1 MELHGVHRLALD
13 THALNNV
20 VALRPR
26 GNHQRIRHRI
36 GLDGQ
41 RMVAGGGH
49 GVGHALENLV
59 IDMFHQAGLA
69 MHDGG
74 RMVHSAAV
82 HLSERLQ
89 AQAHTKHR
97 HAAGRA
103 QANHILTGTGFGRSA
118 RAGRNQHAIV
128 TVQYTRRGWVDSV
141 VTHHINSGAKGLQI
155 AYDRVDEGIVV
166 IHHQN
171 MRGIGHR
178 ALLEGRVLQA
188 IVLGCRQLAATKFD
202 ICCRNGI
209 LAAAQ
214 GNPHWNSAAA
224 AANSSRASSSHR
236 IGATPGCRRNSPP

>member
-1 MELHGVHRLALD
+1 
-13 THALNNV
+13 
-20 VALRPR
+20 
-26 GNHQRIRHRI
+26 
-36 GLDGQ
+36 
-41 RMVAGGGH
+41 MVAGGGH
-49 GVGHALENLV
+49 GIGHTLEDLV
-59 IDMFHQAGLA
+59 IGMLHRAGLA
-69 MHDGG
+69 VHDGG
-74 RMVHSAAV
+74 RVAHRAAV
-82 HLSERLQ
+82 HLGECLQ
-89 AQAHTKHR
+89 AQAYAEHR
-97 HAAGRA
+97 HAGGRA

-128 TVQYTRRGWVDSV
+128 TVQYTRRGWVDGV

-178 ALLEGRVLQA
+178 ALLEGRVLQD
-188 IVLGCRQLAATKFD
+188 IVLGCRQLTATKFD

-224 AANSSRASSSHR
+224 AANNSRASSSHR